1 MLDTLTIADRLN
13 DAGVEQKHANAIA
26 HAIHDAQGDVVTKA
40 DIEHLAT
47 RADLAN
53 LQAAT
58 KADLER
64 FATKADLER
73 FATKADLANLQA
85 ATKADLANLQTQ
97 MAAMESRLAWRVIG
111 AVAVIGAILRFVG

>member
-1 MLDTLTIADRLN
+1 MLDTLTIADRLA

-26 HAIHDAQGDVVTKA
+26 HAIHDAQGDVVTKG

-47 RADLAN
+47 RADL
-53 LQAAT
+53 
-58 KADLER
+58 ER
-64 FATKADLER
+64 FATKGDIEQVRADFER
-73 FATKADLANLQA
+73 FATKTDI
-85 ATKADLANLQTQ
+85 ANLQTQ

>member
-13 DAGVEQKHANAIA
+13 EAGVEQKHANAIA
-26 HAIHDAQGDVVTKA
+26 HAIHDAQGDVVTKG

-47 RADLAN
+47 KADITS

-58 KADLER
+58 KADI
-64 FATKADLER
+64 
-73 FATKADLANLQA
+73 ANLK
-85 ATKADLANLQTQ
+85 TEI
-97 MAAMESRLAWRVIG
+97 AAMETRLAWRVVA

>member
-1 MLDTLTIADRLN
+1 MLDTLTLADRLTE
-13 DAGVEQKHANAIA
+13 AGVEQKHANAIA
-26 HAIHDAQGDVVTKA
+26 HAIHDAQGDVVTKG

-47 RADLAN
+47 RADL
-53 LQAAT
+53 
-58 KADLER
+58 ER
-64 FATKADLER
+64 FATKTDLER